1 MNKQKNVRIPLDVF
15 NDIVNLLL
23 FLSDCVETFDDKSLA
38 LYQRIDDAFRQKRIA
53 MLNRDTYA
61 EILRAKDDTAIENA
75 RNNYL
80 ATKKFYS

>member
-1 MNKQKNVRIPLDVF
+1 MNKQKNVQIPLDVF

-23 FLSDCVETFDDKSLA
+23 YLSDCAETFDDKSLV
-38 LYQRIDDAFRQKRIA
+38 LYQRIDGAFRQKRLA

-61 EILRAKDDTAIENA
+61 EILRAKDDTAKENA

-80 ATKKFYS
+80 ATKMFYS